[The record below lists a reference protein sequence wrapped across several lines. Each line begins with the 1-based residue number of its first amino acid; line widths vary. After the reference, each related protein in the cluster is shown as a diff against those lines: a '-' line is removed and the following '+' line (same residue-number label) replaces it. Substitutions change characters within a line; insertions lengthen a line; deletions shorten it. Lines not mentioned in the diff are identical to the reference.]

1 MKLLSG
7 QLSLI
12 AKNIERLSIER
23 CNKWLMKIYIFDR
36 NFSKFL
42 LFRFEKNNQMH
53 KKFQLD
59 DGIDSYLEFIFEIN
73 QLTNKETPILYAAI
87 HHKKWH
93 QHFDME
99 LEFVFFCLLQM
110 NLKCFVHKAISIWFS
125 TKTTFRETDKSNR
138 DSLCHRRTGLYLHE
152 RIHFSLK
159 SKKNKNIN
167 EAFHRN

>member
-1 MKLLSG
+1 
-7 QLSLI
+7 
-12 AKNIERLSIER
+12 
-23 CNKWLMKIYIFDR
+23 MKIYICDR

-53 KKFQLD
+53 KIFQLD

-99 LEFVFFCLLQM
+99 LEFVFFLFITNEFEVFRAQSHFDLI
-110 NLKCFVHKAISIWFS
+110 FHK
-125 TKTTFRETDKSNR
+125 N
-138 DSLCHRRTGLYLHE
+138 
-152 RIHFSLK
+152 HFSWNRQKQPRLIMPSPYWTVSAWK
-159 SKKNKNIN
+159 NPFFVEIEKKQ
-167 EAFHRN
+167 EH